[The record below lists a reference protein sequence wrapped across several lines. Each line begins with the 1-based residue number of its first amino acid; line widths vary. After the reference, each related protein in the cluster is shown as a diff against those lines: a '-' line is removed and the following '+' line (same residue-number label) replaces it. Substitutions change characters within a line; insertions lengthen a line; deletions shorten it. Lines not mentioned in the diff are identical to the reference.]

1 MKLRDALHEA
11 ALENPF
17 YGYRRLT
24 PELKRRGWKVGETRI
39 RRLMREDNLL
49 RLRKRRVQKTTD
61 SRHGLRVYPNRARD
75 FTPTALK
82 QLWAADI
89 TYIRLGHEFVYAA
102 VILDLFSRRVVGWAV
117 GPGLETELPLA
128 ALKQALSERRPKP
141 GLIHHSDQGT
151 QYASNK
157 YVDELRQNEVKISM
171 SRKGNPYDNAFAES
185 FMKTL
190 KGRKS
195 TATST
200 PRWPRHRRRSGASS
214 RRSTIA
220 SGCTRRWAM
229 CPRRSSKKRSRRGR
243 RRLDAAGVF
252 EAGANLSIRC
262 KRAQGGMRL
271 LGRTPRSSPR

>member
-1 MKLRDALHEA
+1 MCRLSGLSRASLYRQPRRASEWEMNLRNALHEA
-11 ALENPF
+11 ALDNPF

-24 PELKRRGWKVGETRI
+24 PALKQRGWEVGETRI

-49 RLRKRRVQKTTD
+49 RLRKRRTKKTTD
-61 SRHGLRVYPNRARD
+61 STHGLRVYPNLARE
-75 FTPTALK
+75 FTPQGPN

-128 ALKQALSERRPKP
+128 ALDRALADRQPSP
-141 GLIHHSDQGT
+141 GLVHHSDQGT

-157 YVDELRQNEVKISM
+157 YVDTLRENDVKISM

-190 KGRKS
+190 KTEEVDCNEYATLAEAQSEIGAFIEAIYNRKRLHS
-195 TATST
+195 ALEYVSPVEFEEAFAARKTA
-200 PRWPRHRRRSGASS
+200 A
-214 RRSTIA
+214 
-220 SGCTRRWAM
+220 
-229 CPRRSSKKRSRRGR
+229 
-243 RRLDAAGVF
+243 
-252 EAGANLSIRC
+252 
-262 KRAQGGMRL
+262 
-271 LGRTPRSSPR
+271 